1 MVKKENLM
9 RKLNCI
15 NLKNSRHLK
24 YYVIILHHK
33 QNITAKEII
42 LTFLSNYPLI
52 FSALLFL
59 LPLSLDHLW
68 YLVLDQVLTLL
79 TVPSAIS
86 LRSSPNH
93 ILHRWSSLIASSHL
107 ESPYP
112 DQTVLCSLSYQGAS
126 FTLSCSVAPVFWII
140 TKSLKISC
148 MTLIAVF

>member
-1 MVKKENLM
+1 MIKKENLM

-93 ILHRWSSLIASSHL
+93 ILHRWSSLIASSAVYCWHFGEEL
-107 ESPYP
+107 VWYKGDTAHCPFMNSHRRYFL
-112 DQTVLCSLSYQGAS
+112 QV
-126 FTLSCSVAPVFWII
+126 SVPGR
-140 TKSLKISC
+140 
-148 MTLIAVF
+148 AVPLLAHW